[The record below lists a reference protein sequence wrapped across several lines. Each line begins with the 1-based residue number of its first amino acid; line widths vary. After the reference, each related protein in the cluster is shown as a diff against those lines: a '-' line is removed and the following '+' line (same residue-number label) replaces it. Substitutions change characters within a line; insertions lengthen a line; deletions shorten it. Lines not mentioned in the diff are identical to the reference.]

1 MGNENLDL
9 ESYAVFPLKISDFS
23 ESALEKLL
31 VSLYL
36 DQSIL
41 QINVNK
47 QEDRIFI
54 FRDVKLAKK
63 LHLTLEA
70 YVT

>member
-1 MGNENLDL
+1 MGTENLDL
-9 ESYAVFPLKISDFS
+9 ENHAIFPLKISDFS

-31 VSLYL
+31 VSLYS
-36 DQSIL
+36 DQTIL
-41 QINVNK
+41 QININK
-47 QEDRIFI
+47 EEDRIFI
-54 FRDVKLAKK
+54 FRDVKLARK